1 MSSVRT
7 FARVMLGLNAL
18 VLIWGLLSPM
28 FWSAPERSTTLAII
42 VAVGYVASPLAL
54 YIFARRARPSMPL
67 VAASVATYVVILMV
81 AAADEVARLDVAKPT
96 MGPSW
101 VCIALLVFSLLVPVP
116 IRLYVGL
123 LALTAAYLPTVAV
136 AAYALGVMVKG
147 NTVSVLI
154 TAALASIPTWLCAV
168 FAWLLIRQRDL
179 DWVRYQK
186 TRRELEQLGSY
197 TLQIK
202 LGEGGMGEVWRAEH
216 AFLARPAAV
225 KIIRPEVLGG
235 LDGDADDRAR
245 AKLALGR
252 FEREAKATA
261 QLSSAHTIR
270 VFDFGRGPNDSFFY
284 VMELL
289 DGLDLFSLI
298 SRHGAQCQ
306 ARVHHILLQAC
317 DSLAEAHDQG
327 MVHRDIKPANLFLCR
342 KGKTLDHVKV
352 LDFGLVR
359 SDPGAKPE
367 GVDTLPRLT
376 RQGII
381 SGSPAFMSPEQ
392 AEGADDLDR

>member
-1 MSSVRT
+1 
-7 FARVMLGLNAL
+7 
-18 VLIWGLLSPM
+18 
-28 FWSAPERSTTLAII
+28 
-42 VAVGYVASPLAL
+42 
-54 YIFARRARPSMPL
+54 
-67 VAASVATYVVILMV
+67 
-81 AAADEVARLDVAKPT
+81 
-96 MGPSW
+96 
-101 VCIALLVFSLLVPVP
+101 
-116 IRLYVGL
+116 
-123 LALTAAYLPTVAV
+123 
-136 AAYALGVMVKG
+136 
-147 NTVSVLI
+147 
-154 TAALASIPTWLCAV
+154 
-168 FAWLLIRQRDL
+168 
-179 DWVRYQK
+179 
-186 TRRELEQLGSY
+186 
-197 TLQIK
+197 
-202 LGEGGMGEVWRAEH
+202 GEGGMGEVWRADH

-225 KIIRPEVLGG
+225 KIIRPAVLGG

-245 AKLALGR
+245 AQLALGR

-289 DGLDLFSLI
+289 DGLDLFSLVQ
-298 SRHGAQCQ
+298 RHGAQPQ
-306 ARVHHILLQAC
+306 ARVHHILMQAC

-359 SDPGAKPE
+359 SDPGAKPD

-392 AEGADDLDR
+392 AEGADNLDRRADIYALGCVGYYLLTGSEPFSHDNPMIVLMQQVNQPVEPMAKRRRGLVLEPEFEALIMRMLAKNRDERPSSADEVARALRRMRLSQTWNQDVAEQWWSTVKEPVVVEAAFDPDDQPTHRLIRYRGASTRNA